1 MGIRAVV
8 KVLLA
13 DDQTLVR
20 GAMAALLST
29 ESDIEVVAET
39 GTGDNVVQL
48 AREHQADVALLDIEM
63 PGLSG
68 IEAAGE
74 LKRSGVNCRS
84 IIVTTFGRPGYLKK
98 ALAAGASGFVVKDTP
113 PEQLA
118 EAVRR
123 VHAGHRVVDPTLAEQ
138 SLFTPESPL
147 TQREVDVARVAVT
160 GATIREIAQQLHLS
174 SGTVRNHVSA
184 IIAKTNTGTRFE
196 AARKAQ
202 DYGWL

>member
-1 MGIRAVV
+1 MVR
-8 KVLLA
+8 VLLA
-13 DDQTLVR
+13 DDQSLVR
-20 GAMAALLST
+20 GALAALLGT
-29 ESDIEVVAET
+29 EADIEVVAET
-39 GTGDNVVQL
+39 GTGDDVVAL
-48 AREHQADVALLDIEM
+48 AREHRVEVALLDIEM
-63 PGLSG
+63 PGMSG
-68 IEAAGE
+68 IDAAEALHRAG
-74 LKRSGVNCRS
+74 LGCRS
-84 IIVTTFGRPGYLKK
+84 IIVTTFGRPGYVKK

-147 TQREVDVARVAVT
+147 TEREVDVARVAVT
-160 GATIREIAQQLHLS
+160 GATIREIAKELHLS
-174 SGTVRNHVSA
+174 AGTVRNHVSS

-202 DYGWL
+202 DNGWI

>member
-1 MGIRAVV
+1 M

-20 GAMAALLST
+20 GAMAVLLST

-48 AREHQADVALLDIEM
+48 ASEHHADVALLDIEM

-84 IIVTTFGRPGYLKK
+84 IIVTTFGRPGYLRK

-123 VHAGHRVVDPTLAEQ
+123 VHAGHRVLDPTLAEQ

>member
-1 MGIRAVV
+1 MV

-20 GAMAALLST
+20 GALAALLST
-29 ESDIEVVAET
+29 EADIEVVAET
-39 GTGDNVVQL
+39 GTGDDVVEL
-48 AREHQADVALLDIEM
+48 VRAHGVDVALLDIEM
-63 PGLSG
+63 PGMSG
-68 IEAAGE
+68 IEAAEALTKAG
-74 LKRSGVNCRS
+74 LRCHS
-84 IIVTTFGRPGYLKK
+84 IIVTTFGRPGYVKK

-147 TQREVDVARVAVT
+147 TEREVDVARVATT
-160 GATIREIAQQLHLS
+160 GATIREIAKELFLS
-174 SGTVRNHVSA
+174 QGTVRNHVSS

-196 AARKAQ
+196 AAKKAQ
-202 DYGWL
+202 DNGWL

>member
-1 MGIRAVV
+1 MRAVV

-48 AREHQADVALLDIEM
+48 AGEHQADVALLDIEM

-196 AARKAQ
+196 AAKKAQ

>member
-1 MGIRAVV
+1 M
-8 KVLLA
+8 
-13 DDQTLVR
+13 
-20 GAMAALLST
+20 
-29 ESDIEVVAET
+29 
-39 GTGDNVVQL
+39 
-48 AREHQADVALLDIEM
+48 
-63 PGLSG
+63 
-68 IEAAGE
+68 
-74 LKRSGVNCRS
+74 
-84 IIVTTFGRPGYLKK
+84 
-98 ALAAGASGFVVKDTP
+98 VKDTP

-196 AARKAQ
+196 AAKKAQ

>member
-1 MGIRAVV
+1 MV

-20 GAMAALLST
+20 GALAALLST
-29 ESDIEVVAET
+29 EADIEVVAET
-39 GTGDNVVQL
+39 GTGDDVVEL
-48 AREHQADVALLDIEM
+48 VRAHGVDVALLDIEM
-63 PGLSG
+63 PGMSG

-84 IIVTTFGRPGYLKK
+84 IIVTTFGRPGYLRK

-160 GATIREIAQQLHLS
+160 GATIREIAHQLHLS